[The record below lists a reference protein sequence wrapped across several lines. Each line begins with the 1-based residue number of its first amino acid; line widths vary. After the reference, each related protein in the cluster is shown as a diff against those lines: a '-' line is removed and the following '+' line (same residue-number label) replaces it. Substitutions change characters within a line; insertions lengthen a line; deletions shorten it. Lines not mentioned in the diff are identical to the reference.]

1 VTQGA
6 TNAVIVATVSEVG
19 EEAVPFRPRQRGERF
34 PRTNLDPFPRMPLA
48 RWMLRLLFAL
58 PLLATAIIVYV
69 FGQPIDATPNA
80 TLVERVSAVQWDR
93 ADPDWLGQIYPPI
106 STLLATF
113 VPGGRFGLAVLGALA
128 GGIFLQ
134 KLAEILV
141 QREFHRSTS
150 VILMIALAANP
161 LFLYTATENVSG
173 FLGLMFFGLATAD
186 MVRFFTWGNTQSG
199 FRAGLSFMM
208 AALTDLTGFLFVVTA
223 LITAPFLRLRRN
235 HQRGARWAN
244 VLVIVY
250 PTAASIGALMLL
262 NVAFLSTPIGAV
274 GDQVLAGAA
283 DRFAALPAQFSGL
296 TGWLLIAPVLSAWL
310 CALLVGRF
318 RLIPVSALVFLGIVG
333 AEVAGLV
340 PAGSVGNTYILMTVL
355 AIALIPSAKSRLNVV
370 LLNAVAFLQLLIAW
384 AVAFDSPTT
393 LEWMMTLRDAFG

>member
-1 VTQGA
+1 MSQGE
-6 TNAVIVATVSEVG
+6 TDAVIVATVSEMG
-19 EEAVPFRPRQRGERF
+19 EEAVPFRPRRRGERF

-58 PLLATAIIVYV
+58 PLLATAIIV
-69 FGQPIDATPNA
+69 FGLGQPIDATPNA
-80 TLVERVSAVQWDR
+80 ALVERVSAVDWQR
-93 ADPDWLGQIYPPI
+93 ADPDWLAQIYPPI
-106 STLLATF
+106 GTLLGTF
-113 VPGGRFGLAVLGALA
+113 VPGGRFGLAIFGALA

-161 LFLYTATENVSG
+161 LFFYAATENISG

-186 MVRFFTWGNTQSG
+186 MVRFFSWGNTQSG

-223 LITAPFLRLRRN
+223 LVTAPFLSLLRS

-244 VLVIVY
+244 ILVIVY
-250 PTAASIGALMLL
+250 PTVASIGAIMLL
-262 NVAFLSTPIGAV
+262 NLAFLGIPLGAV
-274 GDQVLAGAA
+274 GDQILAGAA

-296 TGWLLIAPVLSAWL
+296 AGLLLIAPVLSAWV
-310 CALLVGRF
+310 CAVLVGEF
-318 RLIPVSALVFLGIVG
+318 RLVPVSTLVFFGIVG

-370 LLNAVAFLQLLIAW
+370 LLNVVAFAQLLIAW
-384 AVAFDSPTT
+384 SVAFNSQTT
-393 LEWMMTLRDAFG
+393 LEWMMALGDAVG